1 MRPRASF
8 SSATVKILLKALS
21 AVFIVTAAQAQD
33 SKTPPRDNPSHESP
47 VKILPGAPDGAP
59 SVPSLAAVDLTSI
72 NLNMK
77 TDNSAGLTLDIIPG
91 GEVVAGSKIGFR
103 FTTKKP
109 GYLIL
114 LNVDAEGKLSQI
126 FPEAP
131 TEAGAVR
138 DEPCLIKPGK
148 PLIIPQVGSPYA
160 TFEFIAEAPAVI
172 AMFVA
177 LLSDKPV
184 QLVDLP
190 NAPPPAFAPADT
202 LKYVRDQ
209 TLTLVVPN
217 RDSNQLER
225 PKWSFDGKAYLIR

>member
-1 MRPRASF
+1 MH
-8 SSATVKILLKALS
+8 SATKILVEVLCA
-21 AVFIVTAAQAQD
+21 AFIVTAAQAQD
-33 SKTPPRDNPSHESP
+33 SRAPGQDNPSRERP
-47 VKILPGAPDGAP
+47 VKVLPDGPDNVASGP
-59 SVPSLAAVDLTSI
+59 SVSAEDLVSI
-72 NLNMK
+72 NRNMK
-77 TDNSAGLTLDIIPG
+77 TDNSAGLTMDIIPG
-91 GEVVAGSKIGFR
+91 GEVIAGSKIGFR

-131 TEAGAVR
+131 TETASIR

-148 PLIIPQVGSPYA
+148 PLIIPQLGTPYA
-160 TFEFIAEAPAVI
+160 TFEFIAEPPAGV

-190 NAPPPAFAPADT
+190 NAPAPAFAPADT

-217 RDSNQLER
+217 RDNGQLER

>member
-1 MRPRASF
+1 M
-8 SSATVKILLKALS
+8 
-21 AVFIVTAAQAQD
+21 
-33 SKTPPRDNPSHESP
+33 
-47 VKILPGAPDGAP
+47 
-59 SVPSLAAVDLTSI
+59 
-72 NLNMK
+72 
-77 TDNSAGLTLDIIPG
+77 
-91 GEVVAGSKIGFR
+91 
-103 FTTKKP
+103 
-109 GYLIL
+109 

-148 PLIIPQVGSPYA
+148 PLIIPQLGSPYA
-160 TFEFIAEAPAVI
+160 TFEFIAEPPAGV

-190 NAPPPAFAPADT
+190 NAPPPAFAPANT

-217 RDSNQLER
+217 RENNQLER

>member
-1 MRPRASF
+1 
-8 SSATVKILLKALS
+8 VKILLEILCAAL
-21 AVFIVTAAQAQD
+21 IVTAAQAQE
-33 SKTPPRDNPSHESP
+33 SKAPNQDNPSRESP
-47 VKILPGAPDGAP
+47 VKVLPGAPD
-59 SVPSLAAVDLTSI
+59 SVPSGPSLASVDLDSI

-103 FTTKKP
+103 FATKKP

-131 TEAGAVR
+131 TEAGAIR

-160 TFEFIAEAPAVI
+160 TFEFIAEPPAGI

-190 NAPPPAFAPADT
+190 NAPAPAFAPADT

-217 RDSNQLER
+217 RDNNQLER

>member
-1 MRPRASF
+1 MP
-8 SSATVKILLKALS
+8 S
-21 AVFIVTAAQAQD
+21 AVAKTLLPALCALLFATMAHAEDPAA
-33 SKTPPRDNPSHESP
+33 PGPDNPSRERP
-47 VKILPGAPDGAP
+47 VKVLPGTPDNAADAP
-59 SVPSLAAVDLTSI
+59 SVSAADLASI
-72 NLNMK
+72 NLSMK

-91 GEVVAGSKIGFR
+91 GEVIAGSKIGFR
-103 FTTKKP
+103 FTTKKQ

-138 DEPCLIKPGK
+138 DEPCLVKPGK
-148 PLIIPQVGSPYA
+148 PLIIPQLGSPYA
-160 TFEFIAEAPAVI
+160 TFEFIAEPPAGV

-190 NAPPPAFAPADT
+190 NAPPPAFAPANT

-209 TLTLVVPN
+209 TLTLVVPSREN
-217 RDSNQLER
+217 NQLER

>member
-1 MRPRASF
+1 MH
-8 SSATVKILLKALS
+8 SAAKIVVEVLCA
-21 AVFIVTAAQAQD
+21 AFIVTAAQAQD
-33 SKTPPRDNPSHESP
+33 SRAPGQDNPSRERP
-47 VKILPGAPDGAP
+47 VKVLPDTPDNVASGP
-59 SVPSLAAVDLTSI
+59 SVSAEDLVSI
-72 NLNMK
+72 NRNMK
-77 TDNSAGLTLDIIPG
+77 TDNSAGLTMDIIPG
-91 GEVVAGSKIGFR
+91 GEVIAGSKIGFR

-131 TEAGAVR
+131 SETASVR

-148 PLIIPQVGSPYA
+148 PLIIPQLGTPYA
-160 TFEFIAEAPAVI
+160 TFEFIAEPPAGV

-190 NAPPPAFAPADT
+190 NAPSPAFAPVDT

-217 RDSNQLER
+217 RDNGQLER
-225 PKWSFDGKAYLIR
+225 PKWSFDGRAYLIR

>member
-1 MRPRASF
+1 MP
-8 SSATVKILLKALS
+8 S
-21 AVFIVTAAQAQD
+21 AVAKTLLPALCAALIATMAQAQD
-33 SKTPPRDNPSHESP
+33 SAAPGPDNPSRERP
-47 VKILPGAPDGAP
+47 VKVLPGAPDNPADTT
-59 SVPSLAAVDLTSI
+59 SVSAADLASI
-72 NLNMK
+72 NLDMK
-77 TDNSAGLTLDIIPG
+77 TDNGAGLTLDIIPG
-91 GEVVAGSKIGFR
+91 GEVIAGSKIGFR

-148 PLIIPQVGSPYA
+148 PLIIPQLGSPYA
-160 TFEFIAEAPAVI
+160 TFEFIAEPPAGV

-190 NAPPPAFAPADT
+190 NAPPPAFAPANT

-217 RDSNQLER
+217 RENNQLER

>member
-1 MRPRASF
+1 MP
-8 SSATVKILLKALS
+8 SAVAKILLSALC
-21 AVFIVTAAQAQD
+21 AALIATMAQAED
-33 SKTPPRDNPSHESP
+33 PVPPGPDNPSRERP
-47 VKILPGAPDGAP
+47 VRVLPGAPDNPEDAA
-59 SVPSLAAVDLTSI
+59 SVSAADLASI
-72 NLNMK
+72 NLGMK

-91 GEVVAGSKIGFR
+91 GEVIAGSKIGFR

-138 DEPCLIKPGK
+138 NEPCLVKPGK
-148 PLIIPQVGSPYA
+148 PLIIPQLGSPYA
-160 TFEFIAEAPAVI
+160 TFEFIAEPPAGV

-190 NAPPPAFAPADT
+190 NAPPPAFAPANT

-217 RDSNQLER
+217 RENNQLER

>member
-1 MRPRASF
+1 MPA
-8 SSATVKILLKALS
+8 AVVKILLAALC
-21 AVFIVTAAQAQD
+21 AVLIVTTAPAQD
-33 SKTPPRDNPSHESP
+33 SNPPGERNPSRESP
-47 VKILPGAPDGAP
+47 VKVLPGAPDSAP
-59 SVPSLAAVDLTSI
+59 SGPSLASVDLASI

-91 GEVVAGSKIGFR
+91 GDVIAGSKIGFR

-114 LNVDAEGKLSQI
+114 LNVDADGKLSQI

-148 PLIIPQVGSPYA
+148 PLIIPQLGSSYA
-160 TFEFIAEAPAVI
+160 TFEFVAEPPAGV

-217 RDSNQLER
+217 RDNDHLER

>member
-1 MRPRASF
+1 MCSV
-8 SSATVKILLKALS
+8 SVKILVPALC
-21 AVFIVTAAQAQD
+21 AAFIVTAVQAQD
-33 SKTPPRDNPSHESP
+33 SESP
-47 VKILPGAPDGAP
+47 GQGSPAREPPVKVLPNAPDNIP
-59 SVPSLAAVDLTSI
+59 SGPSLAAADLTSI

-91 GEVVAGSKIGFR
+91 GEVIAGSKIGFR

-131 TEAGAVR
+131 TETGSVR

-148 PLIIPQVGSPYA
+148 PLTIPQLGSPYA
-160 TFEFIAEAPAVI
+160 TFEFVAEPPAGV

-217 RDSNQLER
+217 RDNNQLER

>member
-1 MRPRASF
+1 MH
-8 SSATVKILLKALS
+8 SAAKIVVEVLCA
-21 AVFIVTAAQAQD
+21 AFIVTAAQAQD
-33 SKTPPRDNPSHESP
+33 LRAPGQDNPSRERP
-47 VKILPGAPDGAP
+47 VKVLPDTPDNVASGP
-59 SVPSLAAVDLTSI
+59 SVSAEDLVSI
-72 NLNMK
+72 NRNMK
-77 TDNSAGLTLDIIPG
+77 TDNSAGLTMDIIPG
-91 GEVVAGSKIGFR
+91 GEVIAGSKIGFR

-131 TEAGAVR
+131 TETASVR

-148 PLIIPQVGSPYA
+148 PLIIPQLGTPYA
-160 TFEFIAEAPAVI
+160 TFEFIAEPPAGV

-190 NAPPPAFAPADT
+190 NAPSPAFAPVDT

-217 RDSNQLER
+217 RDNGQLER
-225 PKWSFDGKAYLIR
+225 PKWSFDGRAYLIR

>member
-1 MRPRASF
+1 M
-8 SSATVKILLKALS
+8 LS
-21 AVFIVTAAQAQD
+21 AVARTLLPALCAALMATMAQAED
-33 SKTPPRDNPSHESP
+33 PAAPGPDNPSRERP
-47 VKILPGAPDGAP
+47 VKVLPGTPDNPADAP
-59 SVPSLAAVDLTSI
+59 SVSAADLASI
-72 NLNMK
+72 NLGMK

-91 GEVVAGSKIGFR
+91 GEVTAGSKIGFR

-138 DEPCLIKPGK
+138 NEPCLVKPGK
-148 PLIIPQVGSPYA
+148 PLIIPQLGSPYA
-160 TFEFIAEAPAVI
+160 TFEFIAEPPAGV

-190 NAPPPAFAPADT
+190 NAPPPAFAPANT

-217 RDSNQLER
+217 RENNRLER

>member
-1 MRPRASF
+1 M
-8 SSATVKILLKALS
+8 LS
-21 AVFIVTAAQAQD
+21 AVTRALLPALCAALMATMAQAED
-33 SKTPPRDNPSHESP
+33 PAPPGPDNPSRERP
-47 VKILPGAPDGAP
+47 VKVLPGAPDNPADAP
-59 SVPSLAAVDLTSI
+59 SVSAADLASI
-72 NLNMK
+72 NLGMK

-91 GEVVAGSKIGFR
+91 GEVTAGSKIGFR

-138 DEPCLIKPGK
+138 NEPCLVKPGK
-148 PLIIPQVGSPYA
+148 PLIIPQLGSPYA
-160 TFEFIAEAPAVI
+160 TFEFIAEPPAGV

-190 NAPPPAFAPADT
+190 NAPPPAFAPTNT

-217 RDSNQLER
+217 RENNQLER